1 MVTLMSD
8 TLNSLNNIRTLRANA
23 RELDLAALEEMLEK
37 LSVVVSER
45 REEAQASEA
54 ANREKAEK
62 LAKYRELLLQEG
74 IDPNELLNGMPTAPA
89 VKKKRA
95 PRPAKYQYTD
105 ENGEVKQWTGQGR
118 TPSAIKSAIDAGKSL
133 DDFRRIF
140 RHKMVRHKPLN
151 YRPPRTLSFLILL
164 LSLHPSSCSGVP
176 LNAIAEK
183 PYAVTQQAMGFILFS
198 QPLYSFSDCVLR
210 AVIISSP
217 ICWP

>member
-74 IDPNELLNGMPTAPA
+74 IDPNELLNGMPTTPA
-89 VKKKRA
+89 EKKKRA

-105 ENGEVKQWTGQGR
+105 ENGDVKQWTGQGR

-133 DDFRRIF
+133 DDF
-140 RHKMVRHKPLN
+140 
-151 YRPPRTLSFLILL
+151 LI
-164 LSLHPSSCSGVP
+164 
-176 LNAIAEK
+176 
-183 PYAVTQQAMGFILFS
+183 
-198 QPLYSFSDCVLR
+198 
-210 AVIISSP
+210 
-217 ICWP
+217 

>member
-1 MVTLMSD
+1 
-8 TLNSLNNIRTLRANA
+8 
-23 RELDLAALEEMLEK
+23 
-37 LSVVVSER
+37 
-45 REEAQASEA
+45 QASEA

-133 DDFRRIF
+133 DDF
-140 RHKMVRHKPLN
+140 
-151 YRPPRTLSFLILL
+151 LI
-164 LSLHPSSCSGVP
+164 
-176 LNAIAEK
+176 
-183 PYAVTQQAMGFILFS
+183 
-198 QPLYSFSDCVLR
+198 
-210 AVIISSP
+210 
-217 ICWP
+217 

>member
-89 VKKKRA
+89 VKKNARLVLL
-95 PRPAKYQYTD
+95 
-105 ENGEVKQWTGQGR
+105 NIS
-118 TPSAIKSAIDAGKSL
+118 TPT
-133 DDFRRIF
+133 
-140 RHKMVRHKPLN
+140 KMVR
-151 YRPPRTLSFLILL
+151 LSSGLARAVPHLL
-164 LSLHPSSCSGVP
+164 LNLP
-176 LNAIAEK
+176 LMQVNRW
-183 PYAVTQQAMGFILFS
+183 M
-198 QPLYSFSDCVLR
+198 
-210 AVIISSP
+210 IS
-217 ICWP
+217 